1 MLQLEPIEMKF
12 QRIQRGFENQY
23 NAYVKLK
30 RENIQISDYETLQA
44 CKRMQ
49 GHVIYES

>member
-1 MLQLEPIEMKF
+1 MMGRDRDEVLA
-12 QRIQRGFENQY
+12 RIQRGFENQY